1 MKKNIILLFAIIS
14 TLFSHSTMN
23 AQDLTGTKAPNF
35 EFTDINGNIISTE
48 NTIGNVVVLN
58 FWFVGCAPCL
68 KEIPELNEIY
78 DKYKENPDIV
88 FASITYDDIKKVKR
102 NLKKYNFDYPIIT
115 NAKETCD
122 LFQINGYPT
131 NIVIDKKGEVYF
143 SFTGGF
149 SGIGKVV
156 SKSIQKALEI
166 NE

>member
-1 MKKNIILLFAIIS
+1 MKNSIIIFLTIITS
-14 TLFSHSTMN
+14 LFSHSIIN

-48 NTIGNVVVLN
+48 NTVGKIVVLN

-78 DKYKENPDIV
+78 AKYKENPDVI
-88 FASITYDDIKKVKR
+88 FASITYDDIKKVKK
-102 NLKKYNFDYPIIT
+102 NLKKYNFDYPIVA
-115 NAKETCD
+115 NAKNICD
-122 LFQINGYPT
+122 SFEINGYPT
-131 NIVIDKKGEVYF
+131 NIVIDRKGEVYF

-156 SKSIQKALEI
+156 SKSIQKVLEM
-166 NE
+166 E

>member
-1 MKKNIILLFAIIS
+1 MKKNILTLFMVII
-14 TLFSHSTMN
+14 TLFSNSTIY

-48 NTIGNVVVLN
+48 NTVNKVVVLN

-78 DKYKENPDIV
+78 DTYKDASDVV
-88 FASITYDDIKKVKR
+88 FASITYDDLKKVKK
-102 NLKKYNFDYPIIT
+102 NLNKYNFKYPIIT

-131 NIVIDKKGEVYF
+131 NIVIDKKGEIF
-143 SFTGGF
+143 FTFTGGF

-156 SKSIQKALEI
+156 SKSIQRALEI
-166 NE
+166 DD